1 MHRPL
6 FYPNVTCGTP
16 KCDTDVAQA
25 HHETETQPSLHK
37 LPLFRA
43 LLRAPAAPP
52 PGARNMLRP
61 SRGHRPVTKGTVHS
75 SKPFHYKEEEG
86 SEAREGDRGL
96 RLQHARVLVFP
107 FWFAG
112 YFLTSDPCSFFSVF
126 LFFFFFSYLNRKY
139 RVAKTPPRGPQ
150 PCRRACALPAS
161 TPSRRQVDPTAPRLA
176 APLRSA
182 SAAHS
187 RTHTLCGAT
196 LGRWGVPHRPPLL
209 SALQPAGGME
219 AGSPQRCQYSEVEC
233 PVALVFSFSFFLV
246 PCS

>member
-1 MHRPL
+1 M
-6 FYPNVTCGTP
+6 F
-16 KCDTDVAQA
+16 
-25 HHETETQPSLHK
+25 
-37 LPLFRA
+37 F
-43 LLRAPAAPP
+43 LLCF
-52 PGARNMLRP
+52 
-61 SRGHRPVTKGTVHS
+61 S
-75 SKPFHYKEEEG
+75 
-86 SEAREGDRGL
+86 
-96 RLQHARVLVFP
+96 
-107 FWFAG
+107 
-112 YFLTSDPCSFFSVF
+112 FL
-126 LFFFFFSYLNRKY
+126 FFFSYLNRKY

-219 AGSPQRCQYSEVEC
+219 AGPPQRCQYSEVEC

-246 PCS
+246 PCSLPRGPPFRGNEHCLQHRSAALRGIQAGTTTYLFKARKSKHLVWIKPGARF